1 MKTIYKSLRNISLAL
16 CATMAISSCD
26 SFLDTKP
33 YDFVAPQTFYTN
45 ESECTMALAGVY
57 YTLVYEETYGNY
69 YSCMISNV
77 DDLSYYQR
85 PEGQT
90 ASYVYG
96 NDHSPSEQYIWGAW
110 ETLYK
115 GINNANML
123 IENVDGADMEDA
135 IKTRIK
141 GEAKFL
147 RAYYHFLLVQ
157 GWYEVPLR
165 PESFKDVNNSSK
177 EATSHVEA
185 LDWIIQEMED
195 CVDMVDNTNY
205 DLSPSYVKKNSVM
218 GVLARVYLWRACY
231 PFDGKISSDGKA
243 YFEKAAYWATQVKN
257 SNKHHLNPDVYTMW
271 KAMASDTYDTEYNE
285 SIWEAEF
292 IGTRDDGSYT
302 AGRIGNVIGN
312 IQKGTA
318 NPGNGYAYGFY
329 APTLI
334 LWDLF
339 DEKDKRRDLSIA
351 PYQINAKEEKV
362 EWTAEQIVQR
372 SCGKFRREWES
383 AATKHKNYT
392 PENYPLLRY
401 ADVLLMLAEAE
412 NEANQG
418 PTTSAYEAINEVRER
433 AGIDPLKNLSYS
445 DFQQAVRDERARELC
460 FESLR
465 KYDLVRWGIYEKAI
479 HDDLGAATKDSRWA
493 TGTNF
498 IGAATYAQRTSEKHQ
513 FLPIPTKELGVNTK
527 LKQNKYWE

>member
-1 MKTIYKSLRNISLAL
+1 M
-16 CATMAISSCD
+16 
-26 SFLDTKP
+26 
-33 YDFVAPQTFYTN
+33 
-45 ESECTMALAGVY
+45 
-57 YTLVYEETYGNY
+57 
-69 YSCMISNV
+69 
-77 DDLSYYQR
+77 
-85 PEGQT
+85 
-90 ASYVYG
+90 
-96 NDHSPSEQYIWGAW
+96 
-110 ETLYK
+110 
-115 GINNANML
+115 
-123 IENVDGADMEDA
+123 
-135 IKTRIK
+135 
-141 GEAKFL
+141 
-147 RAYYHFLLVQ
+147 
-157 GWYEVPLR
+157 
-165 PESFKDVNNSSK
+165 
-177 EATSHVEA
+177 
-185 LDWIIQEMED
+185 
-195 CVDMVDNTNY
+195 
-205 DLSPSYVKKNSVM
+205 
-218 GVLARVYLWRACY
+218 
-231 PFDGKISSDGKA
+231 
-243 YFEKAAYWATQVKN
+243 
-257 SNKHHLNPDVYTMW
+257 NPDVYTMW

-362 EWTAEQIVQR
+362 EWTAKQIVQR